1 MAMNVLTVVEVTP
14 AGRLGS
20 TTHTQLSAAAA
31 LDPEVTALVVCS
43 ADAAAG
49 IATALGELGVAR
61 VILVENQN
69 SGALLSPDVEAVAA
83 VAARTPGLAAILLPH
98 TVDGRELAGR
108 VAVRL
113 DAAIASDAV
122 GLAVEDGA
130 VAVSHSVF
138 GGAYAVTSG
147 VSAGPLIVTVRPGS
161 FSGFEAAAVE
171 PRVERE
177 TVDAV
182 GPAARVGG
190 IAAADVS
197 DRPDLRTASKVV
209 SGGRGLGSQQNFA
222 LVEQLADRLGAAVGA
237 SRAAVDAGFA
247 PHSAQVGQTGTTV
260 APELYVALGI
270 SGAIQH
276 LAGMQT
282 AKTIVAV
289 TKDPDAPIL
298 RLADLGVVG
307 DVFDVVPQLIAA
319 LDARRQR

>member
-20 TTHTQLSAAAA
+20 TTHTQLSAAVA
-31 LDPEVTALVVCS
+31 LDPEVTTLAVCPP
-43 ADAAAG
+43 DAAEG

-61 VILVENQN
+61 VILVEKEN
-69 SGALLSPDVEAVAA
+69 SGALLSPEVAA
-83 VAARTPGLAAILLPH
+83 VATVASRTPHLAAILVPH
-98 TVDGRELAGR
+98 TVEGRELAGR

-113 DAAIASDAV
+113 DAAIAGDAV
-122 GLAVEDGA
+122 ALEVEDGVVTA
-130 VAVSHSVF
+130 THSVF

-147 VSAGPLIVTVRPGS
+147 VTDGPLIVTVRPGS
-161 FSGFEAAAVE
+161 FSGFEALAAE

-177 TVDAV
+177 TVGAV

-190 IAAADVS
+190 VATADAS
-197 DRPDLRTASKVV
+197 GRPDLRTASKVV
-209 SGGRGLGSQQNFA
+209 AGGRGLGSQENFA
-222 LVEQLADRLGAAVGA
+222 LVDQLADRLGAAVGA

-260 APELYVALGI
+260 APELYIALGI

-282 AKTIVAV
+282 AKAIVAV

-307 DVFDVVPQLIAA
+307 DVFEVVPQLIAA
-319 LDARRQR
+319 LDARRAR

>member
-1 MAMNVLTVVEVTP
+1 MSVLTVVEVTP
-14 AGRLGS
+14 AGRLGT
-20 TTHTQLSAAAA
+20 TTHTQLSAASA
-31 LDPEVTALVVCS
+31 LDPAITALAVCPPDA
-43 ADAAAG
+43 ADAVAA
-49 IATALGELGVAR
+49 ALGELGVAR
-61 VILVENQN
+61 VIIVENQN
-69 SGALLSPDVEAVAA
+69 PAALLSPEVDAVAT
-83 VAARTPGLAAILLPH
+83 VAARTPNLTGILVPH

-113 DAAIASDAV
+113 DAAVASDAV
-122 GLAVEDGA
+122 ALEIEDG
-130 VAVSHSVF
+130 VVIVTHSVF

-161 FSGFEAAAVE
+161 FSGFEALAVA
-171 PRVERE
+171 PQIERE
-177 TVDAV
+177 TVGAV
-182 GPAARVGG
+182 GPAARVSGVATAEASG
-190 IAAADVS
+190 
-197 DRPDLRTASKVV
+197 RPDLRTASKVV
-209 SGGRGLGSQQNFA
+209 AGGRGLGSQENFA
-222 LVEQLADRLGAAVGA
+222 LVDELADRLGAAVGA

-260 APELYVALGI
+260 APELYIALGI

-319 LDARRQR
+319 LDARRAR